1 MSYETLLID
10 KKAGI
15 GIISLNRPDQFNTF
29 TATLAKELNTALLEM
44 DNDEEINVVIIKGE
58 GKAFSTGIDV
68 SELEGRDP
76 AEYYPLIS
84 LMNKMNSTIA
94 SMNKPV
100 IASIHGYAVANGA
113 GLLAAADFAIAAE
126 GTRIGTTAI
135 NVGLLCSGPVV
146 PLSYCLSKKKA
157 LEMLLTG
164 DMIDAGEAERLG
176 LVNRVV
182 PLDKLEEATISF
194 AGRLM
199 SKSPAAL
206 RMGKKFYYE
215 MMDMPFNG
223 KLNLASEVF
232 ARLCTTDEAQADVKA
247 FLDQR
252 KALEEKK
259 QRRSKK

>member
-1 MSYETLLID
+1 MSYETLLIGKED
-10 KKAGI
+10 GI

-29 TATLAKELNTALLEM
+29 TATLAEELNVALLEM
-44 DNDEEINVVIIKGE
+44 EHDEEISVVVIRGE
-58 GKAFSTGIDV
+58 GKTFSTGIDI
-68 SELEGRDP
+68 SELEGKEP
-76 AEYYPLIS
+76 SEYYPLIS
-84 LMNKMNSTIA
+84 LMNRMNSTIA

-164 DMIDAGEAERLG
+164 DMIDADEAERLG

-182 PLDKLEEATISF
+182 PLEKLEQATISF
-194 AGRLM
+194 ARKLL
-199 SKSPAAL
+199 SKSPSAL

-215 MMDMPFNG
+215 MMDMPYNG

-232 ARLCTTDEAQADVKA
+232 ARLCTTEEAQADIKA
-247 FLDQR
+247 FLDKR
-252 KALEEKK
+252 RVLREKK
-259 QRRSKK
+259 AKRA